1 MITLPNNDATAD
13 FRPRKPREPITA
25 KADNAAPG
33 RGLREPFS
41 AISHIVGAGLS
52 VAAMVILIILSH
64 GRPWHVVS
72 FSLYGVSLIL
82 LFTASSLHHS
92 LSVSEKYAVRLQRF
106 DHSMIYLLIL
116 GSYTPLC
123 LITLRGGWGW
133 SLFGVEIGLATVG
146 IAFSMFWKRVP
157 DWVRLA
163 LYLVMGWMVV
173 IAIVPLRAALSNV
186 AWGWLVAGGVT
197 YSLGAV
203 IFALDRPHL
212 IPGRFHA
219 HDLWHCFVL
228 AGTIFHF
235 IFMLLLVLK

>member
-1 MITLPNNDATAD
+1 MATIAQQD
-13 FRPRKPREPITA
+13 RETSRQRPRRPLAAKP
-25 KADNAAPG
+25 DNAAPG
-33 RGLREPFS
+33 KVFREPFS
-41 AISHIVGAGLS
+41 AISHMVGAALS
-52 VAAMVILIILSH
+52 IAALVVLLVLSH

-72 FSLYGVSLIL
+72 FSIYGATLIALY
-82 LFTASSLHHS
+82 TASALHHS
-92 LSVSEKYAVRLQRF
+92 LSVRPRYARRLQRL

-133 SLFGVEIGLATVG
+133 SLFGVECGLAVTG
-146 IAFSMFWKRVP
+146 IALSVFWKRVP
-157 DWVRLA
+157 DWVRLM
-163 LYLVMGWMVV
+163 LYLVMGWLIV
-173 IAIVPLRAALSNV
+173 IALAPLRAAITPF
-186 AWGWLVAGGVT
+186 AWGWLVAGGLT

-228 AGTIFHF
+228 AGTVFHF
-235 IFMLLLVLK
+235 IFMLLMV